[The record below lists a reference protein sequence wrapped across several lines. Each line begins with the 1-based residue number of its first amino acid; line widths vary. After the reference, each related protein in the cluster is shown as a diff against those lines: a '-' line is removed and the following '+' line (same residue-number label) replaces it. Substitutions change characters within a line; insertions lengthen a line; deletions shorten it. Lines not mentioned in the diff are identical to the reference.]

1 MLFETLIYNAEDDVF
16 VVPGWVLR
24 GACCD
29 YSPMSRI
36 QGSSLQLGG
45 QKIASGMKEG

>member
-16 VVPGWVLR
+16 VVRRWALL

-29 YSPMSRI
+29 YSPLSRI

-45 QKIASGMKEG
+45 QKIANGMKEG